1 MGKRNTIEK
10 CNANTLARTRFF
22 VIEMHREDKIK

>member
-1 MGKRNTIEK
+1 LIDPSRRKKMGKRNTIEK

-22 VIEMHREDKIK
+22 CH